1 MTTAT
6 TKTKLWPPIHCLT
19 YSSGRRAWQVACMI
33 NGKRIR
39 ETFEIRDKAETRA
52 KELRTIVQN
61 EGQAAFNLG
70 PDVRIEAAKCLKK
83 LAPYGSALTEAVDYY
98 VTHVLKYQAAPT
110 VSTVIAEIVN
120 GKQANG
126 RRQDTID
133 NFRIRAERF
142 AATFGERRLSTIAS
156 EEIRVWLSDSSMHRG
171 RELAPVSRINYLV
184 AIGNVF
190 NYGVQHG
197 YCDRNPVKLLDRPS
211 RESADIK
218 FLTVEQV
225 ISLLLH
231 AEKHELVPYVALGVF
246 AGLRPEKELRALEWP
261 KVSLPE
267 RTIRIDAS
275 LAKTRQRRV
284 IEIGDA
290 LAAYLTPH
298 TKKRGLVVP
307 LSDQAFRT
315 RWEKCR
321 TDAGLIP
328 WPHDVMRH
336 TFATYHL
343 AAFNDIGKLALQM
356 GNSPQVI
363 HSAYKGL
370 VSKAD
375 AGRFFALRPADAGD
389 NKIVAFTAN
398 G

>member
-1 MTTAT
+1 M
-6 TKTKLWPPIHCLT
+6 
-19 YSSGRRAWQVACMI
+19 
-33 NGKRIR
+33 
-39 ETFEIRDKAETRA
+39 
-52 KELRTIVQN
+52 
-61 EGQAAFNLG
+61 
-70 PDVRIEAAKCLKK
+70 
-83 LAPYGSALTEAVDYY
+83 
-98 VTHVLKYQAAPT
+98 
-110 VSTVIAEIVN
+110 
-120 GKQANG
+120 
-126 RRQDTID
+126 
-133 NFRIRAERF
+133 
-142 AATFGERRLSTIAS
+142 
-156 EEIRVWLSDSSMHRG
+156 
-171 RELAPVSRINYLV
+171 
-184 AIGNVF
+184 
-190 NYGVQHG
+190 
-197 YCDRNPVKLLDRPS
+197 
-211 RESADIK
+211 
-218 FLTVEQV
+218 
-225 ISLLLH
+225 
-231 AEKHELVPYVALGVF
+231 
-246 AGLRPEKELRALEWP
+246 
-261 KVSLPE
+261 
-267 RTIRIDAS
+267 
-275 LAKTRQRRV
+275 

-375 AGRFFALRPADAGD
+375 AGRFFALRPADADD